1 MLLIEIIVKLILL
14 HVVLCCVE
22 TLFSVNGKIKK
33 IKIYTFPDGRKKGDA
48 LVTFTKLEAVALA
61 CLQVCIVCIG

>member
-1 MLLIEIIVKLILL
+1 MN
-14 HVVLCCVE
+14 VE

-33 IKIYTFPDGRKKGDA
+33 IKMYTHPDGRKKGDA

-61 CLQVCIVCIG
+61 CLQVRESIVDCGTTSYAMVK

>member
-1 MLLIEIIVKLILL
+1 MSWLYFS
-14 HVVLCCVE
+14 LCAE

-48 LVTFTKLEAVALA
+48 LVTFMKVEAVALS
-61 CLQVCIVCIG
+61 CLQVCDKGV